1 MALRKKDVVYT
12 PDFMA
17 KEIVELFKPSGSIL
31 EPCAGDGAFLRH
43 LPTAEWCEI
52 EKGKDFFQWHK
63 KVNWIIGNPPY
74 SIFNIWLRHSFTLAD
89 DIVYLIPL
97 NKIFNDFGMLK
108 DIYSYGGI
116 VSVYAI
122 GRGEKVNFPMGY
134 AVGAVHFRR
143 NWSGGLQVVF
153 RDTLPNNRLHSD
165 AGESAP
171 LQAES
176 TPKVLST
183 SQSLSTPAPRR

>member
-1 MALRKKDVVYT
+1 MSLQPQLFNMALRQKDVVYT

-17 KEIVELFKPSGSIL
+17 QEIVELFKPSGVVL
-31 EPCAGDGAFLRH
+31 EPCAGDGAFLKY
-43 LPTAEWCEI
+43 LPGAEWCEI
-52 EKGKDFFQWHK
+52 EK
-63 KVNWIIGNPPY
+63 GNPPY

-116 VSVYAI
+116 VTVFAV

-143 NWSGGLQVVF
+143 SYIGGLQVVF
-153 RDTLPNNRLHSD
+153 RDTLPNNSVQR
-165 AGESAP
+165 
-171 LQAES
+171 
-176 TPKVLST
+176 T
-183 SQSLSTPAPRR
+183 R